1 MDKCIIRNETPDDYR
16 EVERLTRK
24 AFWNVYRPGCLEHY
38 VLHNFRTDSD
48 FVKELD
54 FVLEREGKIIGH
66 IMFAHAEIQSDNG
79 ERIPIMTFGPISI
92 DPEFQRQGFGKKL
105 LDFSTE
111 RARELGAGAL
121 AICGNIAFYGKSGFV
136 RGKEKGIRYA
146 DDPDANYFLVK
157 ELSNGFLA
165 QVHGTFRE
173 PKGYF
178 VSESA
183 AKEFDRLFSENL
195 D

>member
-1 MDKCIIRNETPDDYR
+1 MDKYIIRNETPDDYR

-38 VLHNFRTDSD
+38 VLHNFRTDPD

-54 FVLEREGKIIGH
+54 FVLERDRRIIGH
-66 IMFAHAEIQSDNG
+66 VMFARAKIQSDNG
-79 ERIPIMTFGPISI
+79 EQIPIMTFGPICI

-111 RARELGAGAL
+111 RAKELGAGAL

-146 DDPDANYFLVK
+146 DDPDADYFLVK
-157 ELSNGFLA
+157 ELSNGFLEPIS
-165 QVHGTFRE
+165 GTFRE

-178 VSESA
+178 VSETE
-183 AKEFDRLFSENL
+183 AKEFDRQFSEDL

>member
-1 MDKCIIRNETPDDYR
+1 MDKYIIRNETPDDYR

-24 AFWNVYRPGCLEHY
+24 AFWNVYRPRCLEHY
-38 VLHNFRTDSD
+38 VLHNFRTDPD

-54 FVLEREGKIIGH
+54 FVLERDRRIIGH
-66 IMFAHAEIQSDNG
+66 VMFARAKIQSDNG
-79 ERIPIMTFGPISI
+79 EQIPIMTFGPICI

-111 RARELGAGAL
+111 RAKELGAGAL

-146 DDPDANYFLVK
+146 DDPDADYFLVK
-157 ELSNGFLA
+157 ELSNGFLEPIS
-165 QVHGTFRE
+165 GTFRE

-178 VSESA
+178 VSETE
-183 AKEFDRLFSENL
+183 AKEFDRQFSEDL

>member
-38 VLHNFRTDSD
+38 VLHNFRTDPD

-66 IMFAHAEIQSDNG
+66 VMFAHAKIQCDNG
-79 ERIPIMTFGPISI
+79 KRIPIMTFGPICI
-92 DPEFQRQGFGKKL
+92 DPKFQRQGFGKKL

-111 RARELGAGAL
+111 RAKELGAGAL

-146 DDPDANYFLVK
+146 DDPDADYFLVK
-157 ELSNGFLA
+157 ELSKDFFA
-165 QVHGTFRE
+165 QVSGTFRE

-178 VSESA
+178 VSEA
-183 AKEFDRLFSENL
+183 EAKEFDRQFSEAS

>member
-16 EVERLTRK
+16 KVESLTRK

-38 VLHNFRTDSD
+38 VLHNFRTDPD

-54 FVLEREGKIIGH
+54 FVMEREGKIIGH
-66 IMFAHAEIQSDNG
+66 VMFAHAKIQSDNG
-79 ERIPIMTFGPISI
+79 IQIPIMTFGPICI
-92 DPEFQRQGFGKKL
+92 DPKFQRQGFGKKL
-105 LDFSTE
+105 LDFSTG
-111 RARELGAGAL
+111 RAAELGANAL

-146 DDPDANYFLVK
+146 DDPDADYFLVK
-157 ELSNGFLA
+157 ELSKDFLDK
-165 QVHGTFRE
+165 VRGTFRE

-178 VSESA
+178 VSEA
-183 AKEFDRLFSENL
+183 DAKEFDRQFAEDLG
-195 D
+195 